1 MNSRHNGPP
10 RLPGRGPDHEE
21 AAAPEADPALR
32 RLHPGGAH
40 LHHHRADEERKLARV
55 PVGQGSD
62 PEAAPAHRHRRS
74 GILN

>member
-21 AAAPEADPALR
+21 AAAPEAYPALS

-40 LHHHRADEERKLARV
+40 LYHHGAHEIRQPARILAR
-55 PVGQGSD
+55 
-62 PEAAPAHRHRRS
+62 
-74 GILN
+74 